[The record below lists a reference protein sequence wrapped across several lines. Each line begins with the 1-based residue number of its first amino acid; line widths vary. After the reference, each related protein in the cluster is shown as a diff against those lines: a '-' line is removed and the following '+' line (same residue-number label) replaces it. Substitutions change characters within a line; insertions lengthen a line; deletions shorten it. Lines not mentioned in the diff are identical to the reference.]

1 MPALPRRPVRC
12 AIYTRQSVGSSDA
25 LSSCEVQYE
34 ACRLY
39 LQSQLVHGWTLR
51 TERFDDDGYSG
62 ATIDRPALNPLLTL
76 VRRGQIDRILVY
88 RLDRLSRNVRDCST
102 LLDELRRSRGC
113 AGRCHRAGTW
123 RLRQD
128 NFMLNILASFAEFER
143 EMIATRIA
151 ESRER
156 LKARHLR
163 IGGGVPF
170 GYDSNR
176 RTRQLVPNEEET
188 AIVRWMFAEAAAGK
202 KPSQIAEEAN
212 GRGYRTKAT
221 KGRRG
226 GPWTARQIVATLR
239 NPVHVGMLRDGDGI
253 RLGSHDPIIS
263 SELFEAVAK
272 SFDARRTR
280 REQGSR
286 YGAMWPLKGR
296 IDCGACGR
304 PLTPHSTRRGNKVY
318 RYYRC
323 RATAGGRP
331 PCGYQVAAGTIEAA
345 VADQL
350 PREHREELD
359 SHRIRE
365 HVERV
370 VYEDESGTYG
380 YDPLEAVTLSVL
392 AQDLDQ
398 PFSCLVDLCDGHVA
412 SAIDNDP

>member
-1 MPALPRRPVRC
+1 MLKASEEALRRRPVRC
-12 AIYTRQSVGSSDA
+12 AIYTRQSVSSSDS
-25 LSSCEVQYE
+25 LSSCDVQYE
-34 ACRLY
+34 ACGLY
-39 LQSQLVHGWTLR
+39 LEFQREHGWTLIPD
-51 TERFDDDGYSG
+51 RFDDDGYSG
-62 ATIDRPALNPLLTL
+62 ASLDRPALNQLLSRIRSGD
-76 VRRGQIDRILVY
+76 VDQILVH
-88 RLDRLSRNVRDCST
+88 RLDRLSRSVRDCAT
-102 LLDELRRSRGC
+102 LLDEFRRLEVGLVIVTAPELGLS
-113 AGRCHRAGTW
+113 A
-123 RLRQD
+123 QD
-128 NFMLNILASFAEFER
+128 NFMLNIMASFAEFER

-163 IGGGVPF
+163 IGGGIPF
-170 GYDSNR
+170 GYNSDR

-202 KPSQIAEEAN
+202 KPSQIAEDAN

-221 KGRRG
+221 SGRCG
-226 GPWTARQIVATLR
+226 GPWTVRQIVATLR
-239 NPVHVGMLRDGDGI
+239 NPAHAGMLRDGDVV

-263 SELFEAVAK
+263 YELFEAVAK
-272 SFDARRTR
+272 SLDARRTR
-280 REQGSR
+280 RERGSR

-304 PLTPHSTRRGNKVY
+304 PLTPHSTRRGNRVY

-350 PREHREELD
+350 PRKYRDELD

-365 HVERV
+365 QVERV
-370 VYEDESGTYG
+370 VYKDDSGT
-380 YDPLEAVTLSVL
+380 VTIRLK
-392 AQDLDQ
+392 Q
-398 PFSCLVDLCDGHVA
+398 
-412 SAIDNDP
+412 